1 MTTVRYIHIMFLA
14 AGLGLISFFSF
25 ALVPAAAALLPSR
38 KLAGT
43 LGNLSLRQRR
53 RLSYMIVLLR
63 IICGV
68 WIAKGQVKSIRY
80 AIKTNSLVI
89 VLFFVTLCWALI
101 VSLKMG
107 GVRMTAGPRAAAA
120 THPPRLLRNRWQKVS
135 VWPMSLSL
143 FSSAVQPRMALAI

>member
-1 MTTVRYIHIMFLA
+1 MTTVRYIHIMLLA

-25 ALVPAAAALLPSR
+25 VPVPAAATLLPSR
-38 KLAGT
+38 KPAET

-53 RLSYMIVLLR
+53 LSYMIVLLM

-80 AIKTNSLVI
+80 AIKTNSFVI
-89 VLFFVTLCWALI
+89 VLFLVTLCWALI
-101 VSLKMG
+101 VSPTRK

-120 THPPRLLRNRWQKVS
+120 THPPRLPRNREQKVS

-143 FSSAVQPRMALAI
+143 FSSAVQPRVALAV